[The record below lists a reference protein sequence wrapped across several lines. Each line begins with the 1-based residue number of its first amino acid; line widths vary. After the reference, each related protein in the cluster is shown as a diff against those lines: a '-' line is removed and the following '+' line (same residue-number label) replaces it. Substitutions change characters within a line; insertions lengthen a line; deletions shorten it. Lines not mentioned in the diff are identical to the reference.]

1 MIDQLMKLV
10 QQHAGDAIVNNDAIP
25 NQFNGA
31 AIESVAQQ
39 IFSGLKSNADQGN
52 VQQVTS
58 LFNGSNMSALA
69 NNPMVTQIISKVA
82 GEFAGK
88 FGVSPQ
94 AAQSIAAG
102 LIPQVMNQFINK
114 TNDPAD
120 RDFDLQDMLKG
131 FTGGGGLN
139 AGDLLGKDGAGDLSG
154 MLGKMFK

>member
-10 QQHAGDAIVNNDAIP
+10 QHNAGDAIVNNNAIP

-39 IFSGLKSNADQGN
+39 ILIGLQSNAAQGN
-52 VQQVTS
+52 VQQVAS
-58 LFNGSNMSALA
+58 LFNGSNINALTG
-69 NNPMVTQIISKVA
+69 NPMVTQMISKVA

-94 AAQSIAAG
+94 IAQSIAAG
-102 LIPQVMNQFINK
+102 LIPQVMNQFISK
-114 TNDPAD
+114 TNDPGD
-120 RDFDLQDMLKG
+120 KDFDLQDMLRG
-131 FTGGGGLN
+131 FTSNTGLN
-139 AGDLLGKDGAGDLSG
+139 AGDLVGKDLGGDLTG